1 MDVPFEKAPVTE
13 HEVIEAIETPVEQT
27 EPLGALIRRLSD
39 IAPRRYRVLS
49 CYLRLEPGDRFRA
62 AYLVELKNRMKAV
75 KADPVMLTLE
85 RDERLAVER
94 DLERIVARVE
104 RPANLPHTSGL
115 AIFACEELALFT
127 VVPLRRVHRTRLVL
141 DDTPWIREL
150 VAAER
155 ECEGMLTVVVDR
167 THARFFEVTVGE
179 AVELPCVITPAGRGG
194 KFFPDRED
202 APGVGERHYHQRI
215 EEERHR
221 HYADIAAELERLA
234 AQRPIRGIVI
244 AGPQDHTAALTRFL
258 PTHLAQRLLG
268 TAALNPTA
276 LSPSEVQAASFGVAE
291 EHDRAATAV
300 LVASMEHSVGTGWAV
315 NGARETLAAL
325 GRGQVRTLLIREDL
339 EGAGFR
345 CRDTGRL
352 VLAKGDCAGEG
363 APDPVRDLV
372 DEAVEEALHQRIQVV
387 VIRDPDVAAAVDGLA
402 AFLRFIR

>member
-49 CYLRLEPGDRFRA
+49 CYLRLEPGDRFRT
-62 AYLVELKNRMKAV
+62 AYLVELKDRVKAV

-94 DLERIVARVE
+94 DLERIEARVE

-115 AIFACEELALFT
+115 AIFACEELALFA

-155 ECEGMLTVVVDR
+155 ESESMLTVLVDR

-179 AVELPCVITPAGRGG
+179 AVELPSVITPAGRGG

-202 APGVGERHYHQRI
+202 APGVGEKRYHQRI

-221 HYADIAAELERLA
+221 HYADIVAELERLA
-234 AQRPIRGIVI
+234 AQRPVRGIVI

-258 PTHLAQRLLG
+258 PTDLAQRLLG

-276 LSPSEVQAASFGVAE
+276 LSPSEVQAASFRVAE

-363 APDPVRDLV
+363 APEPVRDLV
-372 DEAVEEALHQRIQVV
+372 DEAVEEALRQRIQVV

>member
-27 EPLGALIRRLSD
+27 ETLGALIRRLSD

-49 CYLRLEPGDRFRA
+49 CYLRLEPGDRFRE
-62 AYLVELKNRMKAV
+62 AYLVELKDRMKAV
-75 KADPVMLTLE
+75 RADPVMLALE
-85 RDERLAVER
+85 REGRLAVER
-94 DLERIVARVE
+94 DLDRIVARVE
-104 RPANLPHTSGL
+104 RPASLPHTSGV
-115 AIFACEELALFT
+115 AVFACEALALFT

-155 ECEGMLTVVVDR
+155 ESESMLTVVVDR
-167 THARFFEVTVGE
+167 THARFFEVTAGE

-194 KFFPDRED
+194 KFRGDRRD
-202 APGVGERHYHQRI
+202 APGAGEKDYHARV

-221 HYADIAAELERLA
+221 HYADIVAELERLA
-234 AQRPIRGIVI
+234 ARRPIRGIVI
-244 AGPQDHTAALTRFL
+244 AGPQDHTAALTHFL

-276 LSPSEVQAASFGVAE
+276 LGPSEVQAASFRVAE

-339 EGAGFR
+339 DGAGFR

-372 DEAVEEALHQRIQVV
+372 DEAVEEALRQRIQVV
-387 VIRDPDVAAAVDGLA
+387 VIREPDVAAAVDGLA
-402 AFLRFIR
+402 AFLRFR

>member
-1 MDVPFEKAPVTE
+1 MDVPFEKAPVE
-13 HEVIEAIETPVEQT
+13 HEVIEASETPVGQT
-27 EPLGALIRRLSD
+27 EALGALIRRLSD

-49 CYLRLEPGDRFRA
+49 CYLRLEPGDRFRE
-62 AYLVELKNRMKAV
+62 AYLVELKDRVKAV
-75 KADPVMLTLE
+75 KIDPVMLALE
-85 RDERLAVER
+85 REERLAVER
-94 DLERIVARVE
+94 DLARIVARVD
-104 RPANLPHTSGL
+104 RPADLPHTSGL
-115 AIFACEELALFT
+115 AVFACEELALFT

-155 ECEGMLTVVVDR
+155 ECESMLTVVVDR
-167 THARFFEVTVGE
+167 THARFFEVNVGE

-194 KFFPDRED
+194 KFRGDRRD
-202 APGVGERHYHQRI
+202 APGVGEKDYHTRV

-221 HYADIAAELERLA
+221 HYADIVAELERLA
-234 AQRPIRGIVI
+234 AQGPIRGIVI
-244 AGPQDHTAALTRFL
+244 AGPQDHTAALTHFL

-268 TAALNPTA
+268 TARLNPTA
-276 LSPSEVQAASFGVAE
+276 LSPSEVQAASFGLAE

-339 EGAGFR
+339 DGAGFR

-372 DEAVEEALHQRIQVV
+372 DEAVEEALRQRIQIV
-387 VIRDPDVAAAVDGLA
+387 VIRDPDVAAVVDGLA
-402 AFLRFIR
+402 AFLRFR